1 MKYQWIFFDADE
13 TLFSFNAFAGLQK
26 LFADNGLK
34 FNEQDFTQYEK
45 VNKPLWVKYQNAE
58 ISAEQ
63 IQTIRFE
70 PWEQKLG
77 KSAVEINQ
85 DYMLALA
92 DLCKPLDGVI
102 ETIHTLEK
110 QAKLAIIT
118 NGFTALQHL
127 RLQRTGLAQYFQF
140 ITISQELGIAKPDAR
155 IFEHSLQQADI
166 EDKSQVLMVGDNL
179 HSDILGGKNAG
190 LDTCWLSYDK
200 ANDSDIAPTYS
211 IKKFN
216 ELLDVVVA

>member
-92 DLCKPLDGVI
+92 DLCKRNHSHPGKTGKTGNYYKRLYRLATSSSAKNRFS
-102 ETIHTLEK
+102 TIFPVYYYFARTRHSQTGRP
-110 QAKLAIIT
+110 
-118 NGFTALQHL
+118 NL
-127 RLQRTGLAQYFQF
+127 RA
-140 ITISQELGIAKPDAR
+140 
-155 IFEHSLQQADI
+155 
-166 EDKSQVLMVGDNL
+166 
-179 HSDILGGKNAG
+179 
-190 LDTCWLSYDK
+190 
-200 ANDSDIAPTYS
+200 
-211 IKKFN
+211 
-216 ELLDVVVA
+216 